1 MAEKFKKRISS
12 RAQERL
18 NRAVRTFDLSM
29 AGLLLTAAVCGVI
42 SYFRGADLAA
52 HASSGFA
59 YWFLVVVG
67 YIPMLPVNCVRSI
80 CNMPIPAP
88 GAHAELYLQST
99 AVFIWLTGLW
109 LAVRTLGKRNGKAQ
123 LLHIATRVAQIFLCW
138 GVFQL
143 CCVGITIGFN
153 RGGKQVVT
161 KSCTNAKTP
170 R

>member
-1 MAEKFKKRISS
+1 MAGKFKKRISS
-12 RAQERL
+12 RSQERL
-18 NRAVRTFDLSM
+18 NRAIRAFDLSA
-29 AGLLLTAAVCGVI
+29 AGLLLTATVCGII

-59 YWFLVVVG
+59 YWFLVVIG

-80 CNMPIPAP
+80 CGMPIPAA

-99 AVFIWLTGLW
+99 VDLIWLIGLW
-109 LAVRTLGKRNGKAQ
+109 LTFRTIGKRNGKSQ
-123 LLHIATRVAQIFLCW
+123 LLHIATRVAQIFICW

-153 RGGKQVVT
+153 RGGKQVVA
-161 KSCTNAKTP
+161 KSCANAKTP

>member
-18 NRAVRTFDLSM
+18 NRAVRAFDLSM
-29 AGLLLTAAVCGVI
+29 AGLLLVAAVCGVI

-67 YIPMLPVNCVRSI
+67 YIPMLPVNLVRSI
-80 CNMPIPAP
+80 CGMPIPAP
-88 GAHAELYLQST
+88 GAHTELYLQSA
-99 AVFIWLTGLW
+99 AVFVWLIVLWLTF
-109 LAVRTLGKRNGKAQ
+109 RTVGKRNGKSQ

-143 CCVGITIGFN
+143 CCMGIAIGLN
-153 RGGKQVVT
+153 RGGRASVQTAVT
-161 KSCTNAKTP
+161 KQPQK
-170 R
+170 